1 MSIRTVRLDQEGEKA
16 LAEIVAAT
24 GLSVS
29 AAVKKALLALRD
41 DTVRDAQR
49 LPYDI
54 YKELDLGP
62 GGDAIAPATQT
73 RRGVRSAI
81 RRQLR
86 R

>member
-1 MSIRTVRLDQEGEKA
+1 MSIRTVRLDQEGERA

-29 AAVKKALLALRD
+29 AAVKKALLVLRNDVALKAR
-41 DTVRDAQR
+41 R
-49 LPYDI
+49 LPYEV

-62 GGDAIAPATQT
+62 GGDAVAPATQT
-73 RRGVRSAI
+73 RGGVRAAI
-81 RRQLR
+81 RRKLR